1 MNIYR
6 KREEENKNLLKLIAD
21 MKMGEEE
28 GLETHDGYTAQIA
41 GC

>member
-6 KREEENKNLLKLIAD
+6 KREEENKILLKLIAD

-28 GLETHDGYTAQIA
+28 
-41 GC
+41 